1 MQAEE
6 PTPIEV
12 FKLIERAD
20 ERVKYAQNRDA
31 AAAYAQAR
39 ESLAEASALAVKL
52 HDSRARTALQAQI
65 AKRLDDVQRLESGGQ
80 S

>member
-1 MQAEE
+1 MQDDA

-31 AAAYAQAR
+31 ADAFAQAR
-39 ESLAEASALAVKL
+39 ESLARASELAARL
-52 HDSRARTALQAQI
+52 HDSRARAALQAQI
-65 AKRLDDVQRLESGGQ
+65 AKRLDDVKRLEGEGQ
-80 S
+80 G